1 MTQKEREAMCKEEF
15 KEIEDIDLDYIG
27 ASDMQIEDDFAD
39 ENNFDKISDEE
50 KEKMKDDIIITD
62 EEISDFM
69 SDLDN
74 IA

>member
-39 ENNFDKISDEE
+39 KNNFDKISEE
-50 KEKMKDDIIITD
+50 DKEKMKDDVIITE

>member
-1 MTQKEREAMCKEEF
+1 MTQKERETMCKEEF

-39 ENNFDKISDEE
+39 KNNFDKISDEE